1 MRKGPVG
8 KVTNHVTMNHIGR
21 KEADMK
27 ILVIGRGGRE
37 HALAAALAASEQCT
51 QLFCAPGNPGMA
63 RLGTIVPVGD
73 SDVEAMTAFA
83 VQEGIGL
90 AVIGPE
96 SALAAGMA
104 DALTEAGIRVFGP
117 TQAAAQV
124 ESSKDFAK
132 RIMEKYHI
140 PTAAYRTFDTVE
152 AARAWVK
159 EQGAPIVIK
168 EDGLKA
174 GKGVTVAM
182 DLDTA
187 LEALDAAFAQEG
199 GRVVIEEYLE
209 GFEYSLIA
217 LVHEGL
223 VVPLETAQDHK
234 RVGDGDT
241 GPNTGGMGS
250 YSPVRRIT
258 PEILEETMKTVM
270 EPMAQALVQEGVP
283 FTGFLYGGLML
294 TKDGIK
300 VIEFNARFGDPEAEV
315 ILPRLKSDFVD
326 AILSVMDGQPVQL
339 QWTPKTCH
347 GVVLASEGYPAGS
360 TKGALIEIGDT
371 DASIFHMGTRST
383 DQGLKTDGGRV
394 LMVVTL
400 EDTLEQAFEHTYREA
415 EKIGCDK
422 LFYRTD
428 IGRKDMA

>member
-1 MRKGPVG
+1 
-8 KVTNHVTMNHIGR
+8 MNHIGR

-83 VQEGIGL
+83 VQEGIDL

-360 TKGALIEIGDT
+360 TKGAPIEIGDT

-394 LMVVTL
+394 LIVVTL

>member
-1 MRKGPVG
+1 
-8 KVTNHVTMNHIGR
+8 MNHIGR

-83 VQEGIGL
+83 VQEGSDL

-360 TKGALIEIGDT
+360 TKGAPIEIGDT

>member
-1 MRKGPVG
+1 M
-8 KVTNHVTMNHIGR
+8 TNHVTMNHIGR

-83 VQEGIGL
+83 VQEGIDL

-270 EPMAQALVQEGVP
+270 EPMAQALVQEGVS

-326 AILSVMDGQPVQL
+326 VILSVMDGQPVQL

-360 TKGALIEIGDT
+360 TKGAPIEIGDT

>member
-1 MRKGPVG
+1 
-8 KVTNHVTMNHIGR
+8 MNHIGR

-383 DQGLKTDGGRV
+383 EQGLKTDGGRV

>member
-1 MRKGPVG
+1 
-8 KVTNHVTMNHIGR
+8 VTNHVTMNHIGR

-83 VQEGIGL
+83 VQEGIDL

-270 EPMAQALVQEGVP
+270 EPMAQALVQEGVS

-360 TKGALIEIGDT
+360 TKGAPIEIGDT

>member
-1 MRKGPVG
+1 M
-8 KVTNHVTMNHIGR
+8 TNHVTMNHIGR

-383 DQGLKTDGGRV
+383 EQGLKTDGGRV

>member
-1 MRKGPVG
+1 M
-8 KVTNHVTMNHIGR
+8 TNHVTMNHIGR

-83 VQEGIGL
+83 VQEGIDL

-117 TQAAAQV
+117 SQAAAQV

-300 VIEFNARFGDPEAEV
+300 VIEFNVRFGDPEAEV

>member
-1 MRKGPVG
+1 M
-8 KVTNHVTMNHIGR
+8 TNHVTMNHIRR

-83 VQEGIGL
+83 VQEGIDL

-270 EPMAQALVQEGVP
+270 EPMAQALVQEGVS

-360 TKGALIEIGDT
+360 TKGAPIEIGDT

>member
-1 MRKGPVG
+1 M
-8 KVTNHVTMNHIGR
+8 TNHVTMNHIGR

-294 TKDGIK
+294 IKDGIK

>member
-1 MRKGPVG
+1 M
-8 KVTNHVTMNHIGR
+8 TNHVTMNHIGR

-83 VQEGIGL
+83 VQEGIDL

-360 TKGALIEIGDT
+360 TKGAPIEIGDT

-394 LMVVTL
+394 LIVVTL

>member
-1 MRKGPVG
+1 
-8 KVTNHVTMNHIGR
+8 
-21 KEADMK
+21 MK

-199 GRVVIEEYLE
+199 GRVVIEE
-209 GFEYSLIA
+209 
-217 LVHEGL
+217 
-223 VVPLETAQDHK
+223 
-234 RVGDGDT
+234 
-241 GPNTGGMGS
+241 
-250 YSPVRRIT
+250 
-258 PEILEETMKTVM
+258 
-270 EPMAQALVQEGVP
+270 
-283 FTGFLYGGLML
+283 
-294 TKDGIK
+294 
-300 VIEFNARFGDPEAEV
+300 
-315 ILPRLKSDFVD
+315 
-326 AILSVMDGQPVQL
+326 
-339 QWTPKTCH
+339 
-347 GVVLASEGYPAGS
+347 
-360 TKGALIEIGDT
+360 
-371 DASIFHMGTRST
+371 
-383 DQGLKTDGGRV
+383 
-394 LMVVTL
+394 
-400 EDTLEQAFEHTYREA
+400 
-415 EKIGCDK
+415 
-422 LFYRTD
+422 
-428 IGRKDMA
+428 IGRAHV

>member
-1 MRKGPVG
+1 
-8 KVTNHVTMNHIGR
+8 
-21 KEADMK
+21 MK

-83 VQEGIGL
+83 VQEGIDL

-140 PTAAYRTFDTVE
+140 PTAAYRTFDTAE

>member
-1 MRKGPVG
+1 
-8 KVTNHVTMNHIGR
+8 
-21 KEADMK
+21 MK

-83 VQEGIGL
+83 VQEGIDL

-360 TKGALIEIGDT
+360 TKGAPIEIGDT

-394 LMVVTL
+394 LIVVTL

>member
-1 MRKGPVG
+1 M
-8 KVTNHVTMNHIGR
+8 TNHVTMNHIGR

-83 VQEGIGL
+83 VQEGIDL

-234 RVGDGDT
+234 WVGDGDT

-360 TKGALIEIGDT
+360 TKGAPIEIGDT

>member
-1 MRKGPVG
+1 
-8 KVTNHVTMNHIGR
+8 
-21 KEADMK
+21 MK

-83 VQEGIGL
+83 VQEGIDL

-360 TKGALIEIGDT
+360 AKGAPIEIGDT

>member
-1 MRKGPVG
+1 
-8 KVTNHVTMNHIGR
+8 
-21 KEADMK
+21 MK

-83 VQEGIGL
+83 VQEGIDL

-117 TQAAAQV
+117 SQAAAQV

>member
-1 MRKGPVG
+1 
-8 KVTNHVTMNHIGR
+8 
-21 KEADMK
+21 MK

-83 VQEGIGL
+83 VQEGIDL

-315 ILPRLKSDFVD
+315 ILPRHKSDFVD

-360 TKGALIEIGDT
+360 TKGAPIEIGDT

>member
-1 MRKGPVG
+1 M
-8 KVTNHVTMNHIGR
+8 TNHVTMNHIGR